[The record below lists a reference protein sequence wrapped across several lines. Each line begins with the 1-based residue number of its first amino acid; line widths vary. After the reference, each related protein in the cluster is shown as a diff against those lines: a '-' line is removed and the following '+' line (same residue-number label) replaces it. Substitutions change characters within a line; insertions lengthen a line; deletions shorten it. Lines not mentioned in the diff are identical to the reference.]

1 MPIPVPP
8 NCIARRKFSVCSM
21 LDSNHP
27 ISKLAREDGRY
38 CVDAYT
44 FVFEAL
50 NYAHEEIHRKTGE
63 HSSGT
68 EAEVTEA
75 TEIEKLLL
83 SEELEITDVDVD
95 EEIES
100 LQQMSAEGQS
110 SSEQT
115 ARHVTGQEL
124 CGAIRSLALE
134 QYGYMAK
141 CVLNSWGVYRT
152 GDFGNIVFNLIEIGQ
167 MKKTD
172 RDKLEDFENVFDF
185 DRELVQN
192 FSIPRTNE

>member
-1 MPIPVPP
+1 
-8 NCIARRKFSVCSM
+8 M
-21 LDSNHP
+21 LDPNHP

-50 NYAHEEIHRKTGE
+50 NHAHEVMQRKTGE
-63 HSSGT
+63 QSGAA
-68 EAEVTEA
+68 EAA
-75 TEIEKLLL
+75 EIEQLLL
-83 SEELEITDVDVD
+83 SEEIEITDADVD
-95 EEIES
+95 EEIEC
-100 LQQMSAEGQS
+100 LQQMAAEGQS
-110 SSEQT
+110 SAEET

-192 FSIPRTNE
+192 FTIPLKDE

>member
-1 MPIPVPP
+1 
-8 NCIARRKFSVCSM
+8 M
-21 LDSNHP
+21 LDPNHP
-27 ISKLAREDGRY
+27 ISQLAREDGRY
-38 CVDAYT
+38 GVDAYT

-50 NYAHEEIHRKTGE
+50 NHAHTAMEREKE
-63 HSSGT
+63 DVSDET
-68 EAEVTEA
+68 EAA
-75 TEIEKLLL
+75 EIEQLLL
-83 SEELEITDVDVD
+83 SEELEIADSDVD
-95 EEIES
+95 EEIEC
-100 LQQMSAEGQS
+100 LQQMAAEPQS
-110 SSEQT
+110 SSDE
-115 ARHVTGQEL
+115 AERHVTGQEL
-124 CGAIRSLALE
+124 CRAISSLALE

-152 GDFGNIVFNLIEIGQ
+152 VDFGNIVFNLIEIGQ